1 MSCFAFNCKDTNYIQ
16 KWIYTAWFLLVQQ
29 TGYFVM
35 RRAHSIE
42 HQKCKYPY
50 NGRFGYQI

>member
-29 TGYFVM
+29 TGDFVM

-42 HQKCKYPY
+42 YQKCKYPY
-50 NGRFGYQI
+50 NGRFGLTR